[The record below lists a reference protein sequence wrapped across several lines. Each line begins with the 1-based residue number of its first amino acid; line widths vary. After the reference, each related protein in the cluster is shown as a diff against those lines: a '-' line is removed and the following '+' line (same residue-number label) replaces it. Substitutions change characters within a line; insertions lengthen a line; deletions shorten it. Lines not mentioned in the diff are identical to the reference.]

1 MPSLIIP
8 AALRRLMP
16 EPVSTL
22 QVEAQTVR
30 EALDCLIAQY
40 PDLRETFLDSD
51 GNLRQFVRIFIGEE
65 DIETLQGQDT
75 PVSPSDEIVLL
86 PPIAGG

>member
-1 MPSLIIP
+1 MPFIVIP
-8 AALRRLMP
+8 AALRRLMS

-22 QVEAQTVR
+22 EVDAATAR
-30 EALDCLIAQY
+30 EALDGLIAKY
-40 PDLRETFLDSD
+40 PELRETFLDSD

-65 DIETLQGQDT
+65 DIESLQGQDT
-75 PVSPSDEIVLL
+75 PVTPSDEIVLL